1 MLKNPLQSKH
11 HTNGDMKVLYF
22 HQHFCTPSGANGI
35 RSYAMSQHLI
45 ERGHSVTMV
54 CGSYVSADTGL
65 RGEFRNGIRRG
76 VVDGIDV
83 IEMDLR
89 YGNSDSFYKRVSTMI
104 RYFYRAS
111 LLIFSEKYDLIFA
124 TSTPLTAGIPGII
137 GSWFIRKPF
146 IFEVRDLWPEIPRQ
160 MGIIKNPIFLFL
172 MSLLEY
178 ITYKSARHIIA
189 LSPGIAKGI
198 EKKNISKES
207 ITLIPNGCDM
217 DIVENINTRWLPKS
231 LKRDDFIALFA
242 GTHGPANGLFDVL
255 AAAEE
260 LKKRRRN
267 DIKILLVGEGKHKK
281 SLIKNAKN
289 KNLDNIIFH
298 EYVPKAKLFELMN
311 SVDIGLQTLADI
323 PAFYYGTSPNKF
335 FDYISAGLPVINN
348 YPGWLAEIIK
358 ENNCGYIVKPGDPIG
373 FANALEAASTNSKLC
388 EMGSNSKDLAIN
400 MFNRKVLARKWV
412 DTIEKIYLN

>member
-1 MLKNPLQSKH
+1 
-11 HTNGDMKVLYF
+11 
-22 HQHFCTPSGANGI
+22 
-35 RSYAMSQHLI
+35 
-45 ERGHSVTMV
+45 
-54 CGSYVSADTGL
+54 
-65 RGEFRNGIRRG
+65 
-76 VVDGIDV
+76 
-83 IEMDLR
+83 
-89 YGNSDSFYKRVSTMI
+89 
-104 RYFYRAS
+104 
-111 LLIFSEKYDLIFA
+111 
-124 TSTPLTAGIPGII
+124 
-137 GSWFIRKPF
+137 
-146 IFEVRDLWPEIPRQ
+146 
-160 MGIIKNPIFLFL
+160 

-281 SLIKNAKN
+281 SLIKKAKN